1 MKLLKCHIENFG
13 KLSGYDYEFKD
24 GLNTIKENNG
34 YGKTT
39 FANFIKAM
47 FYGMEAKRNTKV
59 LIDRKKYIP
68 WQGGAFGGS
77 VEFEL
82 NGKKYKIERFFGKK
96 EAEDVFKLYDLST
109 NLECDDFSQN
119 IGEEIFNLNKE
130 AYERSTFISGQNI
143 ETAMNDS
150 ISAKLGNILES
161 ENDVN
166 TSEKAIKI
174 LEDAIKNYKKTGDR
188 GEINEK
194 ILEKTNLEKKL
205 EQSKIDEKNLQERR
219 EKYSSLKQELKE
231 KEEERQNLNKLL
243 TLKIQEETKNAKLEN
258 YKILQNNLEEEKK
271 NLEQTEIFFKAG
283 IPTEEETDTLI
294 EKSFEIEK
302 YKVEVANFETSTLEN
317 EEENNLKKIFDNN
330 RISEETIND
339 KISDYKN
346 INDIDNQI
354 KVNEEKKSNLTNE
367 LRALNKQRKLDK
379 TLCII
384 LGILICVGII
394 VAMYGFANQIMQIA
408 TGATIFGILIAIVA
422 LVKVNTYSKKSQSR
436 KNKQEEEKDIGEYI
450 EKLKEKKYNL
460 QMGVDSFISMYSEN
474 KDINDVIFELTEIKS
489 QFNKYKDM
497 KNNANLLLQRQ
508 SEISAKL
515 KDLEESMREYF
526 SKYFEVINQS
536 YVAYAQEIKIKKSL
550 LIQQKREFEAKLRTV
565 EEYNNANKID
575 ELQSVKSYNMIAI
588 NKNEIEEKIKQITIE
603 INNINDEK
611 NYVKN
616 QIELLESNLD
626 SVFDVET
633 RIDELS
639 QKIEEMKEK
648 CGILEKTKKYL
659 ETAKEQFSSQ
669 YLNKMKQNFMKNL
682 QLINGSEL
690 DINLDVNLNVKVNEQ
705 GSGKDIGYFS
715 TGYKDLI
722 YICMRLSLIDSL
734 FEKEKPFIILDDPF
748 VNLDE
753 SKIKNATDLLKNI
766 SKDYQ
771 IIYFICHD
779 SRR

>member
-1 MKLLKCHIENFG
+1 
-13 KLSGYDYEFKD
+13 
-24 GLNTIKENNG
+24 
-34 YGKTT
+34 
-39 FANFIKAM
+39 
-47 FYGMEAKRNTKV
+47 
-59 LIDRKKYIP
+59 
-68 WQGGAFGGS
+68 
-77 VEFEL
+77 
-82 NGKKYKIERFFGKK
+82 
-96 EAEDVFKLYDLST
+96 
-109 NLECDDFSQN
+109 
-119 IGEEIFNLNKE
+119 
-130 AYERSTFISGQNI
+130 
-143 ETAMNDS
+143 
-150 ISAKLGNILES
+150 
-161 ENDVN
+161 
-166 TSEKAIKI
+166 
-174 LEDAIKNYKKTGDR
+174 
-188 GEINEK
+188 
-194 ILEKTNLEKKL
+194 
-205 EQSKIDEKNLQERR
+205 
-219 EKYSSLKQELKE
+219 
-231 KEEERQNLNKLL
+231 
-243 TLKIQEETKNAKLEN
+243 
-258 YKILQNNLEEEKK
+258 
-271 NLEQTEIFFKAG
+271 
-283 IPTEEETDTLI
+283 
-294 EKSFEIEK
+294 
-302 YKVEVANFETSTLEN
+302 
-317 EEENNLKKIFDNN
+317 
-330 RISEETIND
+330 
-339 KISDYKN
+339 
-346 INDIDNQI
+346 
-354 KVNEEKKSNLTNE
+354 
-367 LRALNKQRKLDK
+367 
-379 TLCII
+379 
-384 LGILICVGII
+384 
-394 VAMYGFANQIMQIA
+394 
-408 TGATIFGILIAIVA
+408 
-422 LVKVNTYSKKSQSR
+422 
-436 KNKQEEEKDIGEYI
+436 
-450 EKLKEKKYNL
+450 
-460 QMGVDSFISMYSEN
+460 
-474 KDINDVIFELTEIKS
+474 
-489 QFNKYKDM
+489 M

-565 EEYNNANKID
+565 EEYKNANKID

-766 SKDYQ
+766 AKDYQ
-771 IIYFICHD
+771 IIYYISHD

>member
-1 MKLLKCHIENFG
+1 
-13 KLSGYDYEFKD
+13 
-24 GLNTIKENNG
+24 
-34 YGKTT
+34 
-39 FANFIKAM
+39 
-47 FYGMEAKRNTKV
+47 
-59 LIDRKKYIP
+59 
-68 WQGGAFGGS
+68 
-77 VEFEL
+77 
-82 NGKKYKIERFFGKK
+82 
-96 EAEDVFKLYDLST
+96 
-109 NLECDDFSQN
+109 
-119 IGEEIFNLNKE
+119 
-130 AYERSTFISGQNI
+130 
-143 ETAMNDS
+143 
-150 ISAKLGNILES
+150 
-161 ENDVN
+161 
-166 TSEKAIKI
+166 
-174 LEDAIKNYKKTGDR
+174 
-188 GEINEK
+188 
-194 ILEKTNLEKKL
+194 
-205 EQSKIDEKNLQERR
+205 
-219 EKYSSLKQELKE
+219 
-231 KEEERQNLNKLL
+231 
-243 TLKIQEETKNAKLEN
+243 
-258 YKILQNNLEEEKK
+258 
-271 NLEQTEIFFKAG
+271 
-283 IPTEEETDTLI
+283 
-294 EKSFEIEK
+294 
-302 YKVEVANFETSTLEN
+302 
-317 EEENNLKKIFDNN
+317 
-330 RISEETIND
+330 
-339 KISDYKN
+339 
-346 INDIDNQI
+346 
-354 KVNEEKKSNLTNE
+354 
-367 LRALNKQRKLDK
+367 
-379 TLCII
+379 
-384 LGILICVGII
+384 
-394 VAMYGFANQIMQIA
+394 
-408 TGATIFGILIAIVA
+408 
-422 LVKVNTYSKKSQSR
+422 
-436 KNKQEEEKDIGEYI
+436 
-450 EKLKEKKYNL
+450 
-460 QMGVDSFISMYSEN
+460 
-474 KDINDVIFELTEIKS
+474 
-489 QFNKYKDM
+489 M

-565 EEYNNANKID
+565 EEYKNVNKID

>member
-258 YKILQNNLEEEKK
+258 YKILQNNLEEAKK

-394 VAMYGFANQIMQIA
+394 VAMYGFANQKMQIA

-565 EEYNNANKID
+565 EEYKNANKID

-766 SKDYQ
+766 AKDYQ

>member
-258 YKILQNNLEEEKK
+258 YKILQNNLEEAKK

-354 KVNEEKKSNLTNE
+354 KVNEEKKSNLANE

-394 VAMYGFANQIMQIA
+394 VAMYGFANQKMQIA

-565 EEYNNANKID
+565 EEYKNANKID

-766 SKDYQ
+766 AKDYQ

>member
-47 FYGMEAKRNTKV
+47 FYGMDAKRNTKV

-219 EKYSSLKQELKE
+219 ENYNSLKQELKE

-258 YKILQNNLEEEKK
+258 YKILQNNLEEAKK

-302 YKVEVANFETSTLEN
+302 YKVEVANFKTSTLEN
-317 EEENNLKKIFDNN
+317 EEESKLKKIFDNN

-339 KISDYKN
+339 KISDYKS

-354 KVNEEKKSNLTNE
+354 KVNEEKKSNLSND
-367 LRALNKQRKLDK
+367 LKALNKQRKLDK
-379 TLCII
+379 TLCVI
-384 LGILICVGII
+384 LGSLICVGII
-394 VAMYGFANQIMQIA
+394 VAMYGFVNQKMQIA
-408 TGATIFGILIAIVA
+408 TGATIFGILIAIAA

-436 KNKQEEEKDIGEYI
+436 KNKEEEEKDIGEYI

-474 KDINDVIFELTEIKS
+474 KNINDVIFELTEIKS

-565 EEYNNANKID
+565 EEYKNVNKID

>member
-258 YKILQNNLEEEKK
+258 YKILQNNLEEAKK

-346 INDIDNQI
+346 INYIDNQI
-354 KVNEEKKSNLTNE
+354 KVNEEKKSNLANE

-565 EEYNNANKID
+565 EEYKNANKID

-766 SKDYQ
+766 AKDYQ

>member
-109 NLECDDFSQN
+109 NLECDYFSQN

-258 YKILQNNLEEEKK
+258 YKILQNNLEEAKK

-354 KVNEEKKSNLTNE
+354 KVNEEKKSNLANE

-394 VAMYGFANQIMQIA
+394 VAMYGFANQKMQIA

-565 EEYNNANKID
+565 EEYKNANKID

-766 SKDYQ
+766 AKDYQ